1 MLKTLLLTP
10 TRPECP
16 KTVSSPTDEPSLE
29 QERNSSADR
38 PISFH
43 TACSTASRLDSKFQ
57 TNPGKLLSQ
66 TIIVARHEA
75 DPPRRLSKRCALLV
89 WLLIAVGGLWGCE
102 KVSSVFHRSVFPDM
116 GPRLANSV
124 KLTFDPSFTNL
135 KMQYVDGC
143 NSPHELN
150 VGEEVESLMIHAAAQ
165 NFTAVTV
172 IGGVPA
178 QFKPDTELVITLQRS
193 SLKLWADNVYDR
205 VPADLTIET
214 LVTLKDGAGNELGRQ
229 TVSMVHNQRLILE
242 PAIRRCEYGN
252 IDGFVHDAGVEF
264 STNFIRAVRTQL
276 AATGGPV
283 PAPVATSPVTPV
295 PAAAAVPVAAGAA
308 SATAVP
314 APLPIPVPV
323 PVPGTSSVLS
333 FKATVLDENSNL
345 VFEGGERIR
354 VRIDLMNGGARDL
367 QSVTAALT
375 GTASLLTQF
384 PTTMLAIGQLRP
396 GQSRSIEFLA
406 TVPQSVQQQ
415 KAEIHVTVSDLET
428 RTQPPTQTLALLI
441 QPTGINTDD
450 VDQIPAVVTGFQQP
464 NTFLISIGIG
474 SYRNRQITSRK
485 FASPDAQIVSNY
497 FQALGGVPASNIL
510 LLQDWKAIRSDIDEA
525 LLDWLPPHMNK
536 DMVVIVYFAGL
547 ASVSS
552 TGETFL
558 VPYDGTATTT
568 SRAYPMKDLEAALS
582 RLKAK
587 QTVFLFD
594 GIVSRMGTE
603 SRTKTTLPQWNPTGS
618 SALHIIGTSGIGQGL
633 ENDQHRHG
641 LFTYYLLRAMR
652 GEADTNRD
660 GNVTVGETVSYL
672 SQKVRWASKT
682 YMNQEQ
688 RPFAVPAISPTDPTA
703 TLILTKVAA
712 IQGTQGN

>member
-1 MLKTLLLTP
+1 MLKTLHLTP

-16 KTVSSPTDEPSLE
+16 ETVSSPADEHSLE
-29 QERNSSADR
+29 QECNSSADC
-38 PISFH
+38 PISLH
-43 TACSTASRLDSKFQ
+43 TACSTASRLDTKFQ

-66 TIIVARHEA
+66 TIIVERHEA
-75 DPPRRLSKRCALLV
+75 DLPRRLSKRCALLV
-89 WLLIAVGGLWGCE
+89 CLLIAVGGLWGCE

-178 QFKPDTELVITLQRS
+178 QFKPDTEIMITLQRS
-193 SLKLWADNVYDR
+193 DLKLWADNVYDR

-214 LVTLKDGAGNELGRQ
+214 LVTLKDAAGNELGRK

-242 PAIRRCEYGN
+242 PAVRRCEYGN

-264 STNFIRAVRTQL
+264 STHFIRAVRTQL
-276 AATGGPV
+276 AATGGTV
-283 PAPVATSPVTPV
+283 PAPVATSPVPPV
-295 PAAAAVPVAAGAA
+295 PAAAPVAAGAA

-314 APLPIPVPV
+314 APLPLPVPV
-323 PVPGTSSVLS
+323 PAPGTSSGLS

-354 VRIDLMNGGARDL
+354 VRIDLMNGGERDL

-375 GTASLLTQF
+375 GTASLLTRF
-384 PTTMLAIGQLRP
+384 PTTMMAIGRLGR

-406 TVPQSVQQQ
+406 TVPQSPQQQ
-415 KAEIHVTVSDLET
+415 RAEIHVAVSDLET
-428 RTQPPTQTLALLI
+428 RTQPPTQTLTLLI
-441 QPTGINTDD
+441 QPTGINADD
-450 VDQIPAVVTGFQQP
+450 VDQIPAAVTGFQQP

-474 SYRNRQITSRK
+474 SYRNREIPSRK
-485 FASPDAQIVSNY
+485 FASLDAQMVSSY
-497 FQALGGVPASNIL
+497 FQALGGVPTSNLL
-510 LLQDWKAIRSDIDEA
+510 LLQDWKAVRSDIDEA

-536 DMVVIVYFAGL
+536 DTVVIVYFAGL

-587 QTVFLFD
+587 QTVFLFEGD
-594 GIVSRMGTE
+594 VSRMGTDT
-603 SRTKTTLPQWNPTGS
+603 RTKAALPQWNPTGS
-618 SALHIIGTSGIGQGL
+618 STLHIIGTSGIGQGL
-633 ENDQHRHG
+633 EDDQHRHG
-641 LFTYYLLRAMR
+641 LFTYFLLRAMR

-660 GNVTVGETVSYL
+660 GNVTLGETVSYL

-688 RPFAVPAISPTDPTA
+688 RPFAVPAISPTDPSA

-712 IQGTQGN
+712 IQSTQGN

>member
-1 MLKTLLLTP
+1 MLKKLLLTP
-10 TRPECP
+10 TRPECRE
-16 KTVSSPTDEPSLE
+16 TVSSPTDEASLE
-29 QERNSSADR
+29 QERISLADR

-43 TACSTASRLDSKFQ
+43 AACSTISGWDSKLQ
-57 TNPGKLLSQ
+57 TSLGKLLSH
-66 TIIVARHEA
+66 TIIAERHEA
-75 DPPRRLSKRCALLV
+75 YLPRRLSKRCALLV
-89 WLLIAVGGLWGCE
+89 CLLIAMGGLWGCE
-102 KVSSVFHRSVFPDM
+102 KVGSVFHRSVFPDM

-143 NSPHELN
+143 NSPHELY
-150 VGEEVESLMIHAAAQ
+150 VGEEVESLMIHAASQ

-178 QFKPDTELVITLQRS
+178 QFKPDTEIVVTLQRS
-193 SLKLWADNVYDR
+193 GLKLWADNVYDR
-205 VPADLTIET
+205 VPADLTLET
-214 LVTLKDGAGNELGRQ
+214 LVTLKDAAGNELGRQ

-242 PAIRRCEYGN
+242 PAVRRCEYGN
-252 IDGFVHDAGVEF
+252 IDGFVHDAGIEF
-264 STNFIRAVRTQL
+264 STHFIRAVRTQL
-276 AATGGPV
+276 AATGGTV

-295 PAAAAVPVAAGAA
+295 PAAAATTAPVAAA

-323 PVPGTSSVLS
+323 PAPGTSSGLS

-354 VRIDLMNGGARDL
+354 VRIDLMNGGERDL

-375 GTASLLTQF
+375 GTASLLTRF
-384 PTTMLAIGQLRP
+384 PTTMMAIGRLGR

-406 TVPQSVQQQ
+406 TVPQSPQQQ
-415 KAEIHVTVSDLET
+415 RAEIHVAVSDLET

-450 VDQIPAVVTGFQQP
+450 VDQIPAAVTGFQQP

-474 SYRNRQITSRK
+474 SYRNREIPSRK
-485 FASPDAQIVSNY
+485 FASSDAQIVSNY
-497 FQALGGVPASNIL
+497 FQALGGVLTSNIL
-510 LLQDWKAIRSDIDEA
+510 LLQDWKAVRSDIDEA
-525 LLDWLPPHMNK
+525 LLDWLPPHINK
-536 DMVVIVYFAGL
+536 DTVVIVYFAGL

-568 SRAYPMKDLEAALS
+568 SRTYPMKDLDAALS

-594 GIVSRMGTE
+594 GVLSRIGTDN
-603 SRTKTTLPQWNPTGS
+603 RAKTPHAQWNPKGS
-618 SALHIIGTSGIGQGL
+618 STLHIIGTSGIGQGL
-633 ENDQHRHG
+633 EDDQHRHG

-660 GNVTVGETVSYL
+660 GNVTLGETVSYL

-688 RPFAVPAISPTDPTA
+688 RPFAVPAISPTDPSA
-703 TLILTKVAA
+703 TLILSKVAA
-712 IQGTQGN
+712 IQSTQGN

>member
-1 MLKTLLLTP
+1 M
-10 TRPECP
+10 
-16 KTVSSPTDEPSLE
+16 
-29 QERNSSADR
+29 
-38 PISFH
+38 
-43 TACSTASRLDSKFQ
+43 
-57 TNPGKLLSQ
+57 
-66 TIIVARHEA
+66 
-75 DPPRRLSKRCALLV
+75 
-89 WLLIAVGGLWGCE
+89 
-102 KVSSVFHRSVFPDM
+102 FHRSVFPDM

-178 QFKPDTELVITLQRS
+178 QFKPDTEIMITLQRS
-193 SLKLWADNVYDR
+193 GLKLWADNVYDR

-214 LVTLKDGAGNELGRQ
+214 LVTLKDAAGNELGRK

-242 PAIRRCEYGN
+242 PAVRRCEYGN

-264 STNFIRAVRTQL
+264 STHFIRAVRTQL
-276 AATGGPV
+276 AATGGTV
-283 PAPVATSPVTPV
+283 PAPVATSPVTPI
-295 PAAAAVPVAAGAA
+295 PAAAAAPVAGGAA
-308 SATAVP
+308 NATAVP

-323 PVPGTSSVLS
+323 PAPGTSSGLS

-354 VRIDLMNGGARDL
+354 VRIDLMNGGERDL

-375 GTASLLTQF
+375 GTASLLTRF
-384 PTTMLAIGQLRP
+384 PTTMMAIGRLGR

-406 TVPQSVQQQ
+406 TVPQSPQQQ
-415 KAEIHVTVSDLET
+415 KVEIHVAVSDLET
-428 RTQPPTQTLALLI
+428 RTQPPTQTLTLLI
-441 QPTGINTDD
+441 QPTGINADD
-450 VDQIPAVVTGFQQP
+450 VDQIPAAVTGFQQP

-474 SYRNRQITSRK
+474 SYRNREIPSRK
-485 FASPDAQIVSNY
+485 FATLDAQMVSSY
-497 FQALGGVPASNIL
+497 FQALGGVPTSNLL
-510 LLQDWKAIRSDIDEA
+510 LLQDWKAVRSDIDEA

-536 DMVVIVYFAGL
+536 DTVVIVYFAGL

-587 QTVFLFD
+587 QTVFLFEGD
-594 GIVSRMGTE
+594 VSRMGTDN
-603 SRTKTTLPQWNPTGS
+603 RTKAALPQWNPTGS
-618 SALHIIGTSGIGQGL
+618 STLHIIGTSGIGQGL
-633 ENDQHRHG
+633 EDDQHRHG
-641 LFTYYLLRAMR
+641 LFTYFLLRAMR

-660 GNVTVGETVSYL
+660 GNVTLGETVSYL

-688 RPFAVPAISPTDPTA
+688 RPFAVPA
-703 TLILTKVAA
+703 
-712 IQGTQGN
+712 